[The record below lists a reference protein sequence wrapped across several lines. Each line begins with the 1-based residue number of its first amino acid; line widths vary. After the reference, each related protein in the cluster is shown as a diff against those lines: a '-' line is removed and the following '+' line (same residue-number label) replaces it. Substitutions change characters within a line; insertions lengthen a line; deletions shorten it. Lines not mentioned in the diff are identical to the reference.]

1 MCGRYIV
8 AQLAAAERLFKLQRV
23 SWQLTA
29 TYNVA
34 PTQLVPIVR
43 VARDGARE
51 GVTVRWGLI
60 PYFARGEPP
69 RFSTINARIETLAT
83 APSYREPW
91 QRGQRCLQV
100 ASGFYEWHVDAH
112 GRKAPYFVHL
122 ADQELFAFAGLWERS
137 RRADGSL
144 IESCV
149 LVTMP
154 ANALLRQVHNAGA
167 NPYRMPAILREQDH
181 EAWLHGTRDEARSVL
196 QPYPA
201 DLTVA
206 YEVGPRV
213 NSPDNN
219 DPQLIEPADA
229 ATRADRA
236 R

>member
-23 SWQLTA
+23 TWELTA
-29 TYNVA
+29 SYNVA
-34 PTQLVPIVR
+34 PTQSVPIVR

-51 GVTVRWGLI
+51 GVMVRWGLI
-60 PYFARGEPP
+60 PYFTRGEPP
-69 RFSTINARIETLAT
+69 RFSTINARIETLET

-91 QRGQRCLQV
+91 QRGQRCLQI
-100 ASGFYEWHVDAH
+100 ASGFYEWHLDAQ

-122 ADQELFAFAGLWERS
+122 ADQDVFAFAGLWERS
-137 RRADGSL
+137 RKVDGSV

-149 LVTMP
+149 LITMP
-154 ANALLRQVHNAGA
+154 ANAVLREVHNTGA
-167 NPYRMPAILREQDH
+167 NPYRMPAILREEDH
-181 EAWLHGTRDEARSVL
+181 EAWLHGTRDQARSVL
-196 QPYPA
+196 QPYAA

-206 YEVGPRV
+206 YEVSPRV

-219 DPQLIEPADA
+219 DAQLLEPVHA
-229 ATRADRA
+229 ATGADPA

>member
-8 AQLAAAERLFKLQRV
+8 AQLAAAEKLFRLQRV
-23 SWQLTA
+23 TWELTA
-29 TYNVA
+29 SYNVA
-34 PTQLVPIVR
+34 PTQSVPIVR

-51 GVTVRWGLI
+51 GVMVRWGLI
-60 PYFARGEPP
+60 PYFTRGEPP
-69 RFSTINARIETLAT
+69 RFSTINARIETLES

-91 QRGQRCLQV
+91 QRGQRCLQI
-100 ASGFYEWHVDAH
+100 ASGFYEWHLDAQ

-122 ADQELFAFAGLWERS
+122 ADQDLFAFAGLWERS
-137 RRADGSL
+137 RKVDGSV

-149 LVTMP
+149 LITMP
-154 ANALLRQVHNAGA
+154 ANALLREVHNAGA

-181 EAWLHGTRDEARSVL
+181 EAWLHGTRDQARSVL
-196 QPYPA
+196 QPYAA

-206 YEVGPRV
+206 YEVSPRV

-219 DPQLIEPADA
+219 DAQLIEPVDTA
-229 ATRADRA
+229 ARVDPA

>member
-23 SWQLTA
+23 TWELTA
-29 TYNVA
+29 SYNVA
-34 PTQLVPIVR
+34 PTQPVPIVR

-51 GVTVRWGLI
+51 GVMVRWGLI
-60 PYFARGEPP
+60 PYFTRGEPP
-69 RFSTINARIETLAT
+69 RFSTINARIETLET

-100 ASGFYEWHVDAH
+100 ASGFYEWHLDAR

-122 ADQELFAFAGLWERS
+122 AAQDVFAFAALWERS
-137 RRADGSL
+137 RKADGSV

-149 LVTMP
+149 LITMP
-154 ANALLRQVHNAGA
+154 ANALLREVHNAGA

-181 EAWLHGTRDEARSVL
+181 EAWLHGTRDQARSVL

-206 YEVGPRV
+206 YEVGARV

-219 DPQLIEPADA
+219 DAQLIEPVHA
-229 ATRADRA
+229 ATGADPA

>member
-8 AQLAAAERLFKLQRV
+8 AQLAAAEKLFKLQRV
-23 SWQLTA
+23 TWELTA
-29 TYNVA
+29 SYNVA
-34 PTQLVPIVR
+34 PTQSVPIVR

-51 GVTVRWGLI
+51 GVMVRWGLI
-60 PYFARGEPP
+60 PYFTRGEPP
-69 RFSTINARIETLAT
+69 RFSTINARIETLET

-91 QRGQRCLQV
+91 QRGRRCLQIT
-100 ASGFYEWHVDAH
+100 SGFYEWHLDAQ

-122 ADQELFAFAGLWERS
+122 ADQDVFAFAGLWDRS
-137 RRADGSL
+137 RKADGSV

-149 LVTMP
+149 LITMP
-154 ANALLRQVHNAGA
+154 ANALLREVHNAGA

-181 EAWLHGTRDEARSVL
+181 EAWLHGTRDQARSVL
-196 QPYPA
+196 QPYAA

-206 YEVGPRV
+206 YEVSPRV

-219 DPQLIEPADA
+219 DAQLIEPVHT
-229 ATRADRA
+229 ATRADPA